1 MYLPIAVKAQPQI
14 TAAIADVMKE
24 MTPAV
29 QRINYEIKQ
38 DWTGEW
44 AVFFQVL
51 LSDEASERDHL
62 RVVAPRVLR
71 LISDKLD
78 IPSHGMLPHINFRSQ
93 SEQAE
98 INDPAWA

>member
-1 MYLPIAVKAQPQI
+1 MYLPIAVKTQPQI

-29 QRINYEIKQ
+29 QRINYEIMQ

-44 AVFFQVL
+44 AVFFRVL
-51 LSDEASERDHL
+51 LSDEASQRDRL
-62 RVVAPRVLR
+62 RDVAPRVER
-71 LISDKLD
+71 RMWHKLD
-78 IPSHGMLPHINFRSQ
+78 IPSLEMFPYFSFRSQ

>member
-14 TAAIADVMKE
+14 TAAITDVLKE
-24 MTPAV
+24 MMPEV
-29 QRINYEIKQ
+29 QRINYEIMQ

-44 AVFFQVL
+44 AVFFRVL
-51 LSDEASERDHL
+51 LSDEASQRDRL
-62 RVVAPRVLR
+62 RELAPRLLR
-71 LISDKLD
+71 LLSDKLD
-78 IPSHGMLPHINFRSQ
+78 IPNLGMFPHIDFRSQ